1 MSQPIAQLA
10 AQTETSMV
18 EPTSFIDSIG
28 HDEFAF
34 LWNDDFTP
42 GDQPLPLDFFDT
54 GQSLVDISHQYAAA
68 SQTQRAPIEGTTPS
82 LRPIVDS
89 APDTIPFLS
98 APASTPSRDPSALAM
113 RFPSLEPET
122 KPADPE
128 SAAPGTNYRPLSAV
142 EHNRP
147 YACPWR
153 ISCQDYQQLSRDLS
167 AFSELLPAGFHCP
180 SRPTLSRYLEGYFRG
195 YHDHLPFLHTT
206 SSTTSL
212 GIELVISIAA
222 VGALYRFEH
231 AKGYELY
238 RAAKTIVN
246 KRFDEWNEE
255 ATANLSSSSEAGY
268 TGFASSLPDGQ
279 PSLVTSPQKKPSS
292 QAIRGRCSFSSL
304 RLLQSLIVLM
314 SLTSWSDRGL
324 MRDALS
330 IASQVAMVVR
340 ELGVSQ
346 PEGEPHWDI
355 SWDVWMQVEERRRT
369 LFVAYIVLNLQC
381 MAFNVPP
388 LLLNQDVSINLPC
401 CATIWRAP
409 SATEWAGTVH
419 SSAHPGN
426 KSFQLALQELYS
438 GKVQGRFSAFGN
450 YIMIHALFQQIFFAR
465 NANTAT
471 PNTLDPDFI
480 RRIEVAL
487 RSWQESWEAS
497 YDSTLDPSS
506 PKGPIGFNSTA
517 VLRLVYIRINVNTG
531 PKRQLIT
538 SNPEEIASAF
548 AEGQVQIGN
557 RSPHLDR
564 AVLQCIHALSVP
576 VRVGVAF
583 VARTQTFSWSIQHAL
598 SNLECALLLTHWLRS
613 IAQSVEGSGPES
625 LRSDERKLLDMAV
638 SLVLETELA
647 DAIENMQYDG
657 VGIRRLAA
665 STMRIW
671 AETFKGFQVFEI
683 VHRIG
688 LGLCLVADM
697 LDTEIRGSM

>member
-1 MSQPIAQLA
+1 MSLLCFS
-10 AQTETSMV
+10 TKM
-18 EPTSFIDSIG
+18 F
-28 HDEFAF
+28 
-34 LWNDDFTP
+34 
-42 GDQPLPLDFFDT
+42 PL
-54 GQSLVDISHQYAAA
+54 I
-68 SQTQRAPIEGTTPS
+68 
-82 LRPIVDS
+82 
-89 APDTIPFLS
+89 
-98 APASTPSRDPSALAM
+98 
-113 RFPSLEPET
+113 
-122 KPADPE
+122 
-128 SAAPGTNYRPLSAV
+128 
-142 EHNRP
+142 
-147 YACPWR
+147 
-153 ISCQDYQQLSRDLS
+153 
-167 AFSELLPAGFHCP
+167 
-180 SRPTLSRYLEGYFRG
+180 
-195 YHDHLPFLHTT
+195 
-206 SSTTSL
+206 
-212 GIELVISIAA
+212 
-222 VGALYRFEH
+222 
-231 AKGYELY
+231 Y
-238 RAAKTIVN
+238 RAV
-246 KRFDEWNEE
+246 
-255 ATANLSSSSEAGY
+255 
-268 TGFASSLPDGQ
+268 
-279 PSLVTSPQKKPSS
+279 
-292 QAIRGRCSFSSL
+292 
-304 RLLQSLIVLM
+304 LL
-314 SLTSWSDRGL
+314 
-324 MRDALS
+324 
-330 IASQVAMVVR
+330 
-340 ELGVSQ
+340 
-346 PEGEPHWDI
+346 
-355 SWDVWMQVEERRRT
+355 
-369 LFVAYIVLNLQC
+369 
-381 MAFNVPP
+381 
-388 LLLNQDVSINLPC
+388 
-401 CATIWRAP
+401 IWRAP

>member
-1 MSQPIAQLA
+1 MA
-10 AQTETSMV
+10 

-54 GQSLVDISHQYAAA
+54 GQSLVDVSHQYSAA
-68 SQTQRAPIEGTTPS
+68 SRTQRAPIDDTAPNA
-82 LRPIVDS
+82 RPVIDS
-89 APDTIPFLS
+89 APDTMPFLS
-98 APASTPSRDPSALAM
+98 AAASIPSRDPSALAM

-128 SAAPGTNYRPLSAV
+128 ADTPSTGYRPLSAV

-147 YACPWR
+147 YVCPWR
-153 ISCQDYQQLSRDLS
+153 ISCQDYQQLSHDLS
-167 AFSELLPAGFHCP
+167 AFSELLPPGFQCP

-206 SSTTSL
+206 SSTTCL
-212 GIELVISIAA
+212 GIELVISLAA

-231 AKGYELY
+231 AKGYQLY
-238 RAAKTIVN
+238 RVAKAIVN

-255 ATANLSSSSEAGY
+255 ATANLSGSAGAGY
-268 TGFASSLPDGQ
+268 AGFASSLPDGQ
-279 PSLVTSPQKKPSS
+279 PSLVTSPQKQHPSK
-292 QAIRGRCSFSSL
+292 AIRGQCGLSGL

-330 IASQVAMVVR
+330 IASQIAMVVR
-340 ELGVSQ
+340 ELGISQ
-346 PEGEPHWDI
+346 PEDEPRWDI

-369 LFVAYIVLNLQC
+369 LFVAYVVLNLQC

-388 LLLNQDVSINLPC
+388 LLLNQDISINLPC
-401 CATIWRAP
+401 CASIWRAV
-409 SATEWAGTVH
+409 SAKEWAGTVH
-419 SSAHPGN
+419 LSAHPGN
-426 KSFQLALQELYS
+426 KPFQLGLQEMYL

-465 NANTAT
+465 NANALH
-471 PNTLDPDFI
+471 PNALDPDFT

-487 RSWQESWEAS
+487 RAWQESWEAS

-548 AEGQVQIGN
+548 AESQIQIGN

-613 IAQSVEGSGPES
+613 IAQSVEVSGPES

-638 SLVLETELA
+638 SLILETELA

-657 VGIRRLAA
+657 VGIRQLAA

-697 LDTEIRGSM
+697 LGREIGGSA